1 MSKFLFFDIDGTL
14 VGKSRHITEKL
25 KKRFKK
31 ERMQEIKYS
40 YVQVEHLL
48 LL

>member
-14 VGKSRHITEKL
+14 VGKSRHITEKT
-25 KKRFKK
+25 K
-31 ERMQEIKYS
+31 EAIQAAKNAEIKYS

>member
-14 VGKSRHITEKL
+14 VGKSRHVTEKT
-25 KKRFKK
+25 K
-31 ERMQEIKYS
+31 EAIHS